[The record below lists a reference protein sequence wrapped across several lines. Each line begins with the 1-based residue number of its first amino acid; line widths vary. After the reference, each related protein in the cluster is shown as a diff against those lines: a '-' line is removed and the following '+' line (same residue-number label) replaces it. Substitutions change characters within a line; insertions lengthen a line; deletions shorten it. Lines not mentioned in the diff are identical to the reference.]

1 MQQDIRVCIGVNP
14 ADDTETFR
22 IGAADDILRLL
33 VDAHDEEFAIPELVD
48 ITGVTRSTVWRA
60 VDLLNGLDVLQ
71 VRETPQRNYVS
82 IDPAVLQKDDP
93 ILAIEQSEFQKPV
106 RAFLER
112 VRETLEESDDVER
125 LVGIVLFGSVARGN
139 ADRQSDIDCFVLVE
153 GDRTSAR
160 RLVAGV
166 VSDLREERFDGDR
179 FEFEQYVE
187 SIESATRRGKS
198 LGEIFKEGLT
208 LYETDGLQ
216 RVRRQVIADE

>member
-1 MQQDIRVCIGVNP
+1 MQQEIRVCIGVNP